1 MDSLKDGVAATDP
14 VSLRGPWRYTGMGV
28 TAPLSAAQVA
38 AASYGLTPDNLGRPG
53 SGGGLTQARMWTVG
67 RNATASTMGACV
79 VALAVTPL
87 DVVKVRMQTHVCPV
101 GGAAPCADPQHVT
114 GVRDAMR
121 KIVRSEGPRGLWRG
135 LNATLALSVPTTG
148 LYFTLYQALMA
159 YSSLSVRIPDGFD
172 AAAAGMLARTMTA
185 TIASPVELVRV
196 RLQAGSNGTILS
208 ILHRAYRE
216 EGLRSLWRG
225 LTPTL
230 ARDAPFSAIY
240 WGTYETLKNPARSPL
255 PSRMFR
261 NGEPNF
267 VTFLASGVGAGGLA
281 GVLTV
286 PADVI
291 KTRQQAAERGGMS
304 HSSVAEIARSILRD
318 EGAQGFFRGVGPR
331 VVKVAPACAIMMGSY
346 ELFKRILGASNE

>member
-1 MDSLKDGVAATDP
+1 MVAA
-14 VSLRGPWRYTGMGV
+14 
-28 TAPLSAAQVA
+28 APLSAVQTAAAIQRLSSGSHRGGPDRDVA
-38 AASYGLTPDNLGRPG
+38 AG
-53 SGGGLTQARMWTVG
+53 RMWTVG
-67 RNATASTMGACV
+67 RNATASTLGACV

-87 DVVKVRMQTHVCPV
+87 DVVKVRMQAHVCPV
-101 GGAAPCADPQHVT
+101 GGVVPCEDPKHVN

-159 YSSLSVRIPDGFD
+159 YSSVSVRIPDGFD

-208 ILHRAYRE
+208 ILRRVYYE
-216 EGLRSLWRG
+216 DGLRSLWRG

-255 PSRMFR
+255 PHGMFR
-261 NGEPNF
+261 SGEP
-267 VTFLASGVGAGGLA
+267 TFLTFLTSGIGAGGLA

-291 KTRQQAAERGGMS
+291 KTRQQAAEHGGMAR
-304 HSSVAEIARSILRD
+304 SSVHDIARGILRD
-318 EGAQGFFRGVGPR
+318 EGVQGFFRGVGPR
-331 VVKVAPACAIMMGSY
+331 VIKVAPACAIMMGSY
-346 ELFKRILGASNE
+346 ELFKKVLGGPSS